1 MKEIN
6 IETLIANLQKLA
18 EKGKTKVE
26 IKGTLMC
33 QQDGNSI
40 IVSTEKQM

>member
-6 IETLIANLQKLA
+6 IELLIKELQEAK
-18 EKGKTKVE
+18 EEGNDYVFF
-26 IKGTLMC
+26 KGTIMTV
-33 QQDGNSI
+33 DAYI